1 MITIGQGAL
10 PLLPKGGQQ
19 YAPIQENPATPA
31 EDHHDTYKKRKSVQ
45 PRGRTDFTTTL
56 PGSQGTPKPHYWT

>member
-1 MITIGQGAL
+1 MTALSQVAL
-10 PLLPKGGQQ
+10 PLYPASGQQ
-19 YAPIQENPATPA
+19 YAPIQENPDTPA
-31 EDHHDTYKKRKSVQ
+31 EDVHDTHKKKKSVQ